1 MSIPCAQPV
10 GEGASFSELP
20 SPPRA
25 GFPAPTSQIPPTDP
39 SHSRPRWQPL
49 LSLPPSP
56 PPLHPPHTDG
66 ALLSSP
72 LPGPQSLISHWVL
85 RNQEPR
91 GWTNQVAKP
100 RHRLTPAST
109 PSAWSAD
116 KKPSDSQ
123 PPGPHPLPR
132 TQASNQYP
140 INGAPIPQE
149 HRTEVRPLPGRCRPP
164 GWQVAGQSRKYPES
178 KTQHSKRGGLGV
190 AFIQGEARWGQR
202 ETGSRKHKDGL

>member
-1 MSIPCAQPV
+1 M

-49 LSLPPSP
+49 LSSPSL
-56 PPLHPPHTDG
+56 PLHPLCILLTQTGHCCPHPSLVPRASSRTGCSGTKSRGAGPTRWRNHVTD
-66 ALLSSP
+66 SP
-72 LPGPQSLISHWVL
+72 LPRPLQPGQQTRSHQTANLLVPTHSP
-85 RNQEPR
+85 EPR
-91 GWTNQVAKP
+91 LLINI
-100 RHRLTPAST
+100 
-109 PSAWSAD
+109 PSMV
-116 KKPSDSQ
+116 
-123 PPGPHPLPR
+123 PPP
-132 TQASNQYP
+132 
-140 INGAPIPQE
+140 PQE